1 MTAGRWPWKLE
12 SAKKCVIAYLPNEL
26 ALKMDDAKA
35 TYFSHAVITFFVS
48 DDE

>member
-1 MTAGRWPWKLE
+1 LTAGRWPWKLE

-26 ALKMDDAKA
+26 ALKRDDAKA
-35 TYFSHAVITFFVS
+35 MNFSRPVIALIVS